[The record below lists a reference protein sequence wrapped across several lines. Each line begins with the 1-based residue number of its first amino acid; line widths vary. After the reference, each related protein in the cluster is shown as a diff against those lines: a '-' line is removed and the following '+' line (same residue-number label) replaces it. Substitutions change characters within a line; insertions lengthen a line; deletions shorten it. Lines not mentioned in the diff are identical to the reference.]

1 MIKLEQ
7 KMKLTPKQF
16 EVMIDSSEHPV
27 DPDQFTDNK
36 TIIEIVELMH
46 RANASSNADDV
57 RHLKDQFERISEHD
71 KPVAGPLVWAAY
83 KLSSGKSYG
92 FATGNPQTIERCRS
106 LANALGATVEV
117 ITNDPRLESNREAAG
132 KTLVVFSPP
141 IRPASA
147 ELVQML
153 EDVKKIAAQSFGAN
167 GEIASRFI
175 LVFEG
180 DPNRMNVPC
189 GWAND
194 EEKREV
200 LAGLKRTIRQHG
212 RLARYAYVAEVW
224 ASTDMDV
231 RPTKS
236 KNRTEHLMIT
246 ATERDAL
253 PIGGMFEIKRHALSS
268 KPALGDWEDMSGKIQ
283 RSPLLDLFDDDDQ
296 DVDGAPMSSDQPV
309 MPAFMFERR
318 SHVEHEAGFILA
330 GQLVVDL
337 PKGTE
342 PTERHK
348 RMVQDIINQ
357 LTAEARSGFMPA
369 DAVVCGWHGGTKPPN
384 AVDTNIDTN
393 DDKIIR
399 AWIERSLTIGVRVD
413 PRPPSD
419 EGPRLDSDA
428 LAQMGLLKLNS

>member
-1 MIKLEQ
+1 MKTEMIVEKNDLADDKPIANTAAIIEVATQSFKLTCAHDAALFAEAAERLDASGQILVMVAIKLMGGKPFAIASANPATIQRGHALASEIGASVNENYPGEPPPEIAG
-7 KMKLTPKQF
+7 LT
-16 EVMIDSSEHPV
+16 
-27 DPDQFTDNK
+27 
-36 TIIEIVELMH
+36 
-46 RANASSNADDV
+46 
-57 RHLKDQFERISEHD
+57 
-71 KPVAGPLVWAAY
+71 
-83 KLSSGKSYG
+83 
-92 FATGNPQTIERCRS
+92 
-106 LANALGATVEV
+106 
-117 ITNDPRLESNREAAG
+117 
-132 KTLVVFSPP
+132 TLLFV
-141 IRPASA
+141 PAPSA

-153 EDVKKIAAQSFGAN
+153 EDVKKIAAESFGAN
-167 GEIASRFI
+167 GEMASRFI

-200 LAGLKRTIRQHG
+200 LTGLKRMIRQHG
-212 RLARYAYVAEVW
+212 RLARYAYLAEVW
-224 ASTDMDV
+224 ASTDTDV

-246 ATERDAL
+246 AAERDAL

-283 RSPLLDLFDDDDQ
+283 RSQLLDLFDDDDQ
-296 DVDGAPMSSDQPV
+296 DVDGASDAAPMSGDQPV
-309 MPAFMFERR
+309 MPAFVFQRH
-318 SHVEHEAGFILA
+318 SHVEQEAGFILA

-342 PTERHK
+342 PTERTK
-348 RMVQDIINQ
+348 GMVQDIVNQ
-357 LTAEARSGFMPA
+357 LTAEARYGFMPA
-369 DAVVCGWHGGTKPPN
+369 DTVVCGWHGGAKPPN
-384 AVDTNIDTN
+384 GVDIDN
-393 DDKIIR
+393 DDLMS
-399 AWIERSLTIGVRVD
+399 AWVERSLTIAVRVD